1 MRSGLLPVR
10 TVTAV
15 VALGALLLG
24 PAAPVLGAEPGT
36 SSPRP
41 DTNGDGYPA
50 QIVLADFAGGLVVGG
65 VLSIATKNAAPVLLT
80 WSLASPTVHVVHGHP
95 GRGAVSLLLHVGLPI
110 LGVFAGVKLANCPA
124 NTGDDS
130 DAFCGLGEALA
141 FGVLGMVTAT
151 AVDAAV
157 LGQMHDESPR
167 AVVPASAPALTVGR
181 NGDVSVGWRG
191 TF

>member
-1 MRSGLLPVR
+1 M
-10 TVTAV
+10 
-15 VALGALLLG
+15 
-24 PAAPVLGAEPGT
+24 
-36 SSPRP
+36 
-41 DTNGDGYPA
+41 
-50 QIVLADFAGGLVVGG
+50 IADILGGLVVGG
-65 VLSIATKNAAPVLLT
+65 TLSVATKNVVPILLT

-95 GRGAVSLLLHVGLPI
+95 GRGAVSLLLHVGLPL
-110 LGVFAGVKLANCPA
+110 LGVFAGVAVANCPA
-124 NTGDDS
+124 SKGDDS
-130 DAFCGLGEALA
+130 TDPWCGLGEALT